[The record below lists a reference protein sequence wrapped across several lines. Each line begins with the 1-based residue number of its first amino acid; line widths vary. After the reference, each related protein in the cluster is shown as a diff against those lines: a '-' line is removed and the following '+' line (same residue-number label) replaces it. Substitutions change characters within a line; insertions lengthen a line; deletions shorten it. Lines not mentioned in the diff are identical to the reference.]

1 MEKLNDLQAGHL
13 TAFRHYDKSATIGVD
28 LTLDKTSPGSYDALM
43 LPASLDCL
51 RES

>member
-28 LTLDKTSPGSYDALM
+28 LTLDKTSPGNDDALM
-43 LPASLDCL
+43 LPDPPDRL
-51 RES
+51 RGS